1 MSDHPSAVVAER
13 RARITEFLDGW
24 EPAGRILVDGSWIEP
39 RGGELSDAV
48 DPATGEVLIRAA
60 DGSEADVDAAV
71 VAAERTR
78 ADRSWA
84 TTSPFERAQVLRQIA
99 AAIAER
105 AEILALLECAD
116 TGKPLGDARGDVE
129 AAAAWFDYYASLA
142 VSLEGSTRHLD
153 EGLALVRREPV
164 GTVGIITPFNFP
176 IALSSV
182 KIAPALAAG
191 CSVVHKPSQHTPLT
205 ALAMGQLALEAG
217 LPAGLLNVVTGGAA
231 TGSALVR
238 HPNVAKIVFT
248 GSTAVGRQVAAEAA
262 QTIKRVTMELG
273 GKSANIVCADAE
285 LATAVPRSH
294 FAYTMN
300 AGQYCEAGSRL
311 LVDAQIHDE
320 VVDGLAREAKRTKV
334 GDPLDPDTDLGP
346 LITPAAVERVHA
358 LVERSVEAGTEL
370 VTGERSAGL
379 EGSYFAPTV
388 IAGAAVDSEI
398 ARTELFGP
406 VVTVLPFAD
415 VEEAIAIA
423 NSTPFGLAAGV
434 QTADLARGIRVAE
447 RLEAGTVWVN
457 DWATGNLTIP
467 VGGWK
472 QSGVG
477 REGGPEGLAE
487 YLEYKA
493 ILATL

>member
-1 MSDHPSAVVAER
+1 MGDDANAVVAGR
-13 RARITEFLDGW
+13 RAAIAEFLDGW

-39 RGGELSDAV
+39 RSGELTDAV
-48 DPATGEVLIRAA
+48 DPATGDVLIRAA

-71 VAAERTR
+71 TAAERTR
-78 ADRSWA
+78 SNRSWA
-84 TTSPFERAQVLRQIA
+84 ATSPFERARVLRRIA
-99 AAIAER
+99 AAIDER
-105 AEILALLECAD
+105 KEILALLESAD
-116 TGKPLGDARGDVE
+116 TGKPLEDAKGDVA

-142 VSLEGSTRHLD
+142 VGLEGSTRHLD
-153 EGLALVRREPV
+153 QGIALVRREPV

-191 CSVVHKPSQHTPLT
+191 CPVVHKPSQHTPLS

-238 HPNVAKIVFT
+238 HPSVAKIVFT

-285 LATAVPRSH
+285 MATAIPRSH

-311 LVDAQIHDE
+311 LVDAKVHDE
-320 VVDGLAREAKRTKV
+320 VIDGLAREAERTTV
-334 GDPLDPDTDLGP
+334 GDPLDPETDVGP
-346 LITPAAVERVHA
+346 LITAAAMERVRGV
-358 LVERSVEAGTEL
+358 VERSVEAGAEIA
-370 VTGERSAGL
+370 AGDQSVGDR
-379 EGSYFAPTV
+379 GSYFAPTV
-388 IAGAAVDSEI
+388 IAGAVIDSEI
-398 ARTELFGP
+398 ARIELFGP

-415 VEEAIAIA
+415 LEEAIAIA
-423 NSTPFGLAAGV
+423 NGTSYGLAAGV
-434 QTADLARGIRVAE
+434 QTADLAQGMRVAE
-447 RLEAGTVWVN
+447 RLEAGTIWVN

-472 QSGVG
+472 QSGIG
-477 REGGPEGLAE
+477 REGGPEGLAG
-487 YLEYKA
+487 YLEYKS